1 MKLSLGIDIGSS
13 STKAAA
19 LDEHG
24 TLLGTLQVHADD
36 PRTSAYGVLGRFLD
50 QQGASFDDVEKIV
63 LTGLGSTYFHENI
76 FGIPTIHA
84 LELDAIGR
92 GGLYLSGLDEALV
105 VSLGTGSAFIRASK
119 TNGFRHLGGSGVGG
133 GTLAGMAE
141 RFLGVTD
148 IFALSEMA
156 LRGNKAMADLR
167 IADVQEEDVPGL
179 AADLTA
185 ANFGRIK
192 SGASDADL
200 AAALFN
206 MIYENV
212 GVMASLA
219 LSQDTTRNVV
229 LTGSLASLAPAA
241 KTFDIFNQMHD
252 VFGIDYIIPRQSER
266 FYVSLCRRTKITDGS
281 QQIGG
286 CDQGASCEDKKVSQI
301 KDDLFQVFT
310 PDAEII
316 YHITA
321 FEAVIQ
327 VA

>member
-1 MKLSLGIDIGSS
+1 MNLSLGIDIGSS

-36 PRTSAYGVLGRFLD
+36 PRTSAYGVLGCFLN
-50 QQGASFDDVEKIV
+50 QQGASFGDVEKIV

-133 GTLAGMAE
+133 GTLVGMAE

-192 SGASDADL
+192 SGASDL

-252 VFGIDYIIPRQSER
+252 IFGIDYIIPPHPS
-266 FYVSLCRRTKITDGS
+266 FATAVGALLCDPLP
-281 QQIGG
+281 
-286 CDQGASCEDKKVSQI
+286 EN
-301 KDDLFQVFT
+301 
-310 PDAEII
+310 
-316 YHITA
+316 
-321 FEAVIQ
+321 
-327 VA
+327 